1 MKRIAVIGA
10 GAWGTALALH
20 AARAGASVQL
30 WARDP
35 SARLA
40 SGAMPRLSAYPLPD
54 VVDVT
59 NEWSVQANM
68 TLVAVP
74 MQHLASVLEQ
84 LETTSPFVLCCK
96 GVKPESLHFPLDIL
110 ATIRP
115 GHAGAVLSG
124 PNFAHEVAAGLPAA
138 AVIAA
143 REDGLARS
151 LADTLGTPAF
161 RLYDSTDTIGVQLGG
176 AAKNVIAIAA
186 GVTIG
191 AGLGENARAA
201 LVTRGLAEISRLAL
215 ALGGEPSTV
224 SGLSGM
230 GDLLLTCTGTSSRN
244 FRVGRALGEG
254 LSPKQAE
261 AAAGGVAEGVATSQA
276 LTELARRSQVSVPV
290 MDAVAAIVTGRAGLQ
305 DVMQQL
311 LARPLGPEIKM
322 PSAFVR

>member
-20 AARAGASVQL
+20 VARTGAQVRL
-30 WARDP
+30 WARNP
-35 SARLA
+35 AARLA
-40 SGAMPRLSAYPLPD
+40 SGAMPRLSAFPLPESMIVTDSLTLSAD
-54 VVDVT
+54 V
-59 NEWSVQANM
+59 

-74 MQHLASVLEQ
+74 MQHLASVLAK
-84 LETTSPFVLCCK
+84 LKTASPLVLCCK
-96 GVKPESLHFPLDIL
+96 GVQPDSLRFPLDIL
-110 ATIRP
+110 EAVKP

-124 PNFAHEVAAGLPAA
+124 PNFAHEIAAGLPAA

-143 REDGLARS
+143 RQNGLARS
-151 LADTLGTPAF
+151 LADRLGTPTF

-186 GVTIG
+186 GVTMG

-215 ALGGEPSTV
+215 ALGGEAATV

-254 LSPKQAE
+254 GSLEDAE
-261 AAAGGVAEGVATSQA
+261 VVAGGVAEGVATSRA
-276 LTELARRSQVSVPV
+276 LTALAHQHQVSVPV
-290 MDAVAAIVTGRAGLQ
+290 MDAVAAVVSGRALLK
-305 DVMQQL
+305 DVVEQL
-311 LARPLGPEIKM
+311 LARPSGPEIKGL
-322 PSAFVR
+322 

>member
-20 AARAGASVQL
+20 AARTGAEVHL
-30 WARDP
+30 WARNP
-35 SARLA
+35 GAQLA
-40 SGAMPRLSAYPLPD
+40 NGAMPRLSAFPLPAIIK
-54 VVDVT
+54 VT
-59 NEWSVQANM
+59 DEFLPQADM

-74 MQHLASVLEQ
+74 MKHLASVLGQ
-84 LETTSPFVLCCK
+84 LETTSPLVLCCK
-96 GVKPESLHFPLDIL
+96 GVKPDSLHFPLDIL
-110 ATIRP
+110 AAIKP
-115 GHAGAVLSG
+115 GQRGAVLSG

-151 LADTLGTPAF
+151 LADRLGTPAF

-215 ALGGEPSTV
+215 ALGGEAATV

-254 LSPKQAE
+254 LLPAEAE

-290 MDAVAAIVTGRAGLQ
+290 MDAVAALVTGRVILK
-305 DVMQQL
+305 DVIEQL
-311 LARPLGPEIKM
+311 LARPLGPEIKI
-322 PSAFVR
+322 SDAFSR

>member
-20 AARAGASVQL
+20 AARTGAEVHL
-30 WARDP
+30 WARNP
-35 SARLA
+35 GAQLA
-40 SGAMPRLSAYPLPD
+40 NGAMPRLSAFPLPAIIK
-54 VVDVT
+54 VT
-59 NEWSVQANM
+59 DEFLPQADM

-74 MQHLASVLEQ
+74 MKHLASVLGQ
-84 LETTSPFVLCCK
+84 LETTSPLVLCCK
-96 GVKPESLHFPLDIL
+96 GVKPDSLHFPLDIL
-110 ATIRP
+110 AAIKP
-115 GHAGAVLSG
+115 GHRGAVLSG

-143 REDGLARS
+143 QEDGLARS
-151 LADTLGTPAF
+151 LADMLGTPAF

-215 ALGGEPSTV
+215 ALGGEAATV

-254 LSPKQAE
+254 LSPAEAE

-290 MDAVAAIVTGRAGLQ
+290 MDAVAAIVTGRTLLK
-305 DVMQQL
+305 DVIEQL
-311 LARPLGPEIKM
+311 LARPLGPEIKG
-322 PSAFVR
+322 SDAFSR

>member
-1 MKRIAVIGA
+1 MKHIAVIGA

-20 AARAGASVQL
+20 ASRTGAAVSL

-35 SARLA
+35 ASRLLN
-40 SGAMPRLSAYPLPD
+40 GAMPRLSAFPLPSSIT
-54 VVDVT
+54 VT
-59 NEWSVQANM
+59 NEFAFRADV

-74 MQHLASVLEQ
+74 MQHLASILTQ
-84 LETTSPFVLCCK
+84 IETDSPLILCCK
-96 GVKPESLHFPLDIL
+96 GVKPDTLQFPLDSL
-110 ATIRP
+110 EAIRP

-143 REDGLARS
+143 REEGQARS
-151 LADTLGTPAF
+151 LADLLGTPAF
-161 RLYDSTDTIGVQLGG
+161 RLYDSTDIIGVQLGG

-201 LVTRGLAEISRLAL
+201 LVTRGLAEISRLAQ
-215 ALGGEPSTV
+215 ALGGDAATV

-254 LSPKQAE
+254 LTPPDAE
-261 AAAGGVAEGVATSQA
+261 AAAGGVAEGVATSLA
-276 LTELARRSQVSVPV
+276 LTELARRHLVNVPIIQ
-290 MDAVAAIVTGRAGLQ
+290 AVAALVTGQASLQ
-305 DVMQQL
+305 ALMDQL
-311 LARPLGPEIKM
+311 LMRPTGSEI
-322 PSAFVR
+322 

>member
-20 AARAGASVQL
+20 AARTGAEVHL
-30 WARDP
+30 WARNP
-35 SARLA
+35 SAQLVT
-40 SGAMPRLSAYPLPD
+40 GAMPRLSAFPLPATIK
-54 VVDVT
+54 VT
-59 NEWSVQANM
+59 DEFLPQADM

-74 MQHLASVLEQ
+74 MKHLASVLAQ
-84 LETTSPFVLCCK
+84 LETTSPLVLCCK
-96 GVKPESLHFPLDIL
+96 GVEPDSLHFPLDIL
-110 ATIRP
+110 AGIKP
-115 GHAGAVLSG
+115 GQRGAVLSG

-143 REDGLARS
+143 REDGLARL
-151 LADTLGTPAF
+151 LADMLGTLAF

-215 ALGGEPSTV
+215 ALGGEAATV

-254 LSPKQAE
+254 LSPTEAE

-290 MDAVAAIVTGRAGLQ
+290 MDAVAAIVTGRALLK
-305 DVMQQL
+305 DVIEQL
-311 LARPLGPEIKM
+311 LARPLGPEIKG
-322 PSAFVR
+322 SDAFSR